1 MPRSNLLPG
10 VKTAGLPLVLPLA
23 GEPLAAERDF
33 YADYPWSLN
42 PLCTVADIAGHLRRE
57 LSRPKTPAEPWQREE
72 IATNIFL
79 LAGAVLTAAED
90 ALHGPVLR
98 LPHRVGRL
106 PGARLGFRVL
116 NKTMALSR
124 STEMR
129 SLRRWRDGWRA
140 ALASFLRSVAAL
152 PPTEAANPAD
162 AAAELAAILAQTL
175 PRALLAEPVRIP
187 SAFRKQD
194 LTQFD
199 VLALADRF
207 AAAHPDRSRPVVV
220 VGLRTAGVY
229 FASLM
234 RARLEAHGFART
246 AIVTI
251 RPNKGTTSD
260 EAKQLR
266 DLAQAGYHA
275 ALIDDPPFSGD
286 TIGMAVQA
294 LRRAGFGAAART
306 IIFPVHP
313 LRRDW
318 REHKEAAA
326 FGTETIITL
335 APEEW
340 HKAQLLASG
349 ALIEIRL
356 ADYFRG
362 RGYRG
367 VSIIDDPAAAA
378 FNAELDYRSG
388 DCRRYRLKRIYAI
401 SLETDSGASERRYV
415 FAKSVGWGWLSYA
428 AFIAAERLAGRVP
441 PLLGLRDGLLFT
453 EWLPRTSMTTGRT
466 HGSRESWVTTAA
478 SYVAAR
484 ATKLAIATPDVSDTQ
499 YEGLTLLADTLSN
512 AYGPGAAGLMVEP
525 LRQRIAARLT
535 PRAALIDGRM
545 AADEWIAGPAGLLK
559 TDFEHHGVGKNELN
573 LYDPV
578 YDLADAVLQFG
589 LTHAEECNLLA
600 RYAAATGDTPQG
612 ERLFLCKLMA
622 GMWTR
627 QAALDGI
634 VKQTH
639 LAHRAD
645 EFNGQ
650 YVKAWNF
657 LTRESARQ
665 CGALVSPAV
674 VRDWRAPLAVLDL
687 DGVVDRRVFGFPTT
701 SAAGVSALASLRA
714 HGFAIALDTARPAH
728 QVRDYCDAYG
738 FVGGVAECGGYI
750 WDATTQRGRHLIDGA
765 TYEQLASLRA
775 ALKKLPGVFVDDG
788 YECSIRAY
796 TYARKGTLP
805 LPELLVRNLIAEHN
819 FDRLAVHQT
828 TIDTTILAKD
838 INKGTGLVAL
848 LAWIGRGRDETFAI
862 GDSETDL
869 PMFGIAERSFAPAH
883 IDCARLARAIGCNI
897 ARAPFQ
903 RGLLEIVKRITGSD
917 AVAIRVAADDLFWN
931 LLHAAD
937 GLRMVNL
944 CKALTK
950 PAAYRALLD

>member
-1 MPRSNLLPG
+1 MPRSNLLADDRAAAKPL
-10 VKTAGLPLVLPLA
+10 LPPLA
-23 GEPLAAERDF
+23 GEPLAAERTF
-33 YADYPWSLN
+33 YADHPWSLN
-42 PLCTVADIAGHLRRE
+42 PLCTVADIADHLRRE
-57 LSRPKTPAEPWQREE
+57 LSHLNAPAEPWQRDE

-79 LAGAVLTAAED
+79 LAGALLTAAED

-98 LPHRVGRL
+98 LPHRLGRL
-106 PGARLGFRVL
+106 PGARLGFRAL
-116 NKTMALSR
+116 NKTMVLSR
-124 STEMR
+124 GTEMQ
-129 SLRRWRDGWRA
+129 SLRRWRDGWRT

-152 PPTEAANPAD
+152 PPTEAADPAD

-175 PRALLAEPVRIP
+175 PGALLAEPVRIP

-207 AAAHPDRSRPVVV
+207 AAAHPDRSQPVVV

-251 RPNKGTTSD
+251 RPNKGTTSE

-286 TIGMAVQA
+286 SIGMAVQA
-294 LRRAGFGAAART
+294 LRGAGFGADART
-306 IIFPVHP
+306 ILFPVHP

-326 FGTETIITL
+326 FATETIITL
-335 APEEW
+335 PPEEW
-340 HKAQLLASG
+340 HKAQVLASG

-356 ADYFRG
+356 ADYFQA
-362 RGYRG
+362 RGYRR

-388 DCRRYRLKRIYAI
+388 DCRRYRLKRVYAVR
-401 SLETDSGASERRYV
+401 LETGSGASELRYV
-415 FAKSVGWGWLSYA
+415 FAKSVGWGWLGYA

-441 PLLGLRDGLLFT
+441 PLLGLRDGLIFT
-453 EWLPRTSMTTGRT
+453 EWLPRTAMTTGRT
-466 HGSRESWVTTAA
+466 DVSRESWVATAA

-484 ATKLAIATPDVSDTQ
+484 ATQLAIVAPNATNAQ
-499 YEGLTLLADTLSN
+499 HEGLTLLAETLSN
-512 AYGPGAAGLMVEP
+512 AYGPGVAGLMVEP
-525 LRQRIAARLT
+525 LRRRIAARLT

-545 AADEWIAGPAGLLK
+545 AADEWIAGPVGLLK
-559 TDFEHHGVGKNELN
+559 TDFEHHGIGKNELN
-573 LYDPV
+573 LCDPV

-589 LTHAEECNLLA
+589 LTRTDEGDLLA
-600 RYAAATGDTPQG
+600 RYAATTGDAPQG

-622 GMWTR
+622 GLWTQ

-639 LAHRAD
+639 LAHHAD
-645 EFNGQ
+645 EFNAQ

-657 LTRESARQ
+657 LTRESARK
-665 CGALVSPAV
+665 CGALVAPAGP
-674 VRDWRAPLAVLDL
+674 RDWHAPLAVLDL
-687 DGVVDRRVFGFPTT
+687 DGVIDRRVFGFPTT
-701 SAAGVSALASLRA
+701 SAAGVSALATLHAR
-714 HGFAIALDTARPAH
+714 GFAIAVDTARPAH

-750 WDATTQRGRHLIDGA
+750 WDATTQQGRHLIDDV
-765 TYEQLASLRA
+765 TYEQLASLRT
-775 ALKKLPGVFVDDG
+775 ALKTIPGVFVDDG
-788 YECSIRAY
+788 YECSIRTY
-796 TYARKGTLP
+796 TYARKGTVP
-805 LPELLVRNLIAEHN
+805 LPELVVRNLIAERN
-819 FDRLAVHQT
+819 LDRLAVHQT
-828 TIDTTILAKD
+828 TIDTTILAKNID
-838 INKGTGLVAL
+838 KGTGLAAL
-848 LAWIGRGRDETFAI
+848 LAWIGRGRDETFAV

-869 PMFGIAERSFAPAH
+869 PMFGIAKHGFAPAH
-883 IDCARLARAIGCNI
+883 IDCARLARAVGCSI

-917 AVAIRVAADDLFWN
+917 AVAIRVAADDLFWK

-937 GLRMVNL
+937 GLRLVNL
-944 CKALTK
+944 CQALTK